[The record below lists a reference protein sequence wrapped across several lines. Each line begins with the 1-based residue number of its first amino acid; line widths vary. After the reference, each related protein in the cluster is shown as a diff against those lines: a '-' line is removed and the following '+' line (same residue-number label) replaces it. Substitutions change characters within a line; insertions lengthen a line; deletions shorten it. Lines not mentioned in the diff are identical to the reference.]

1 MTDKD
6 ETYPFAYKKSNNYF
20 AKTFREINETLEL
33 SEKEIKY
40 LMIFAILR
48 IIDLIFNYFY
58 FNQDNAY
65 FALKFVEYIILVVSF
80 IFSSSVYHNKDNVK
94 QRATMLSIFFNFTF
108 LVFNIISF
116 ILFFAFEVKNWI
128 LLLSTIINE
137 IWLVKIVMLIYK
149 ITLKFLKVLK
159 QRKKIGCEKYDSSY
173 LRKSKNKKEY

>member
-1 MTDKD
+1 MADKE

-48 IIDLIFNYFY
+48 IIDLILNYFY
-58 FNQDNAY
+58 FNQENAY
-65 FALKFVEYIILVVSF
+65 FLIKFAEYIILVVSF

-108 LVFNIISF
+108 LVFDIISF

-128 LLLSTIINE
+128 LLFSTIINE
-137 IWLVKIVMLIYK
+137 IWQVKIIILIYK
-149 ITLKFLKVLK
+149 ITLKFLRVLK
-159 QRKKIGCEKYDSSY
+159 HRKKIGCEKYDSSY
-173 LRKSKNKKEY
+173 LRKNKNKKEY

>member
-1 MTDKD
+1 MADKE

-33 SEKEIKY
+33 SEKEIKD
-40 LMIFAILR
+40 LLIFAILR
-48 IIDLIFNYFY
+48 IIDLILNYFY

-65 FALKFVEYIILVVSF
+65 FVIKFIEYIILVVSF
-80 IFSSSVYHNKDNVK
+80 IFSASVYHNKDNVK

-108 LVFNIISF
+108 LVFDILSF
-116 ILFFAFEVKNWI
+116 ILFFTFEVKNWI
-128 LLLSTIINE
+128 LLLSTIVNE

-159 QRKKIGCEKYDSSY
+159 NRKKIGCEKYDSSY
-173 LRKSKNKKEY
+173 LRKNKNKKEY